1 MEYLLFIIAMITAGV
16 ALVTG
21 LNSLLI
27 GASVDGKKVDKIF
40 GVLSLLMFCFFI
52 LPPVGFITSDVSPYP
67 GALFIKRIFNWS
79 FYASLPVFFQYYSG
93 YRNRPLKYSVF
104 ITTFLCYILYLST
117 GYEGASPGWRV
128 AVNVPL
134 GLISVYGHLSV
145 RHLFR
150 NGKRSEGRWLQVAVT
165 IYTILFLMSAMY
177 NVAGKWWEELLGIKI
192 FFVINLSPLAFILI
206 MSLRLRKN
214 IIDKFK
220 LERMFRNQNDRWEK
234 LMHNIQLL
242 VVEVTREGKIMY
254 VNPYGTTLLGAE
266 DMAKLHGKDFFN
278 SFIKADDR
286 YNMRTI
292 FESVINLNS
301 DPEDV
306 KTIVVGLDGVEH
318 NIIWTGVVVPDET
331 GEVTSLLAIG
341 VETTQLD
348 IAFREVEN
356 LKNELAKENIYLKEV
371 LTDDMQTEI
380 IGNSEALTYAM
391 QKARQVAGTH
401 AAVLLEGETGA
412 GKELFANLIHKLSER
427 NGKPLIKVNCAALPD
442 ELIESELFGHE
453 KGSFTGALQARKG
466 RFELA
471 DGGTIFLDEIS
482 EMPIALQ
489 PKLLR
494 VLQSGEFERI
504 GGQQTLK
511 VDVRVISATNRDL
524 MNEVRRGHFRE
535 DLYYR
540 LNVYPITIPSLRN
553 RKTDI
558 PLLVDHFIRKFALEF
573 KKDIHNISKADLNRL
588 MEYDWPGNIRELIN
602 LIERSVIS
610 STGDTLR
617 IAWEKNHNGGQ
628 EQPRSVS
635 SIKDL
640 EREHIL
646 KILHETHW
654 KINGENGA
662 AEKLGLNPNTLRSRM
677 KKLNISREETKE

>member
-1 MEYLLFIIAMITAGV
+1 LSTH
-16 ALVTG
+16 
-21 LNSLLI
+21 N
-27 GASVDGKKVDKIF
+27 GASQLWRISVD
-40 GVLSLLMFCFFI
+40 
-52 LPPVGFITSDVSPYP
+52 
-67 GALFIKRIFNWS
+67 
-79 FYASLPVFFQYYSG
+79 
-93 YRNRPLKYSVF
+93 
-104 ITTFLCYILYLST
+104 
-117 GYEGASPGWRV
+117 
-128 AVNVPL
+128 VPL
-134 GLISVYGHLSV
+134 GLISLYGYLSV

-150 NGKRSEGRWLQVAVT
+150 NGNKSEGRWLQVAVT
-165 IYTILFLMSAMY
+165 IYTILFLLTAMY
-177 NVAGKWWEELLGIKI
+177 NIAGKRWEELLGIKI
-192 FFVINLSPLAFILI
+192 FFPLNLNPLAFILI

-214 IIDKFK
+214 IIDRFR
-220 LERMFRNQNDRWEK
+220 LEQTLRNQNDRWEK

-242 VVEVTREGKIMY
+242 VVEVTRDGKIMY
-254 VNPYGTTLLGAE
+254 VNPFGTRLLGAE
-266 DMAKLHGKDFFN
+266 DLSKLMGKDFFN
-278 SFIKADDR
+278 VFIKADDR
-286 YNMRTI
+286 YSMRTV
-292 FESVINLNS
+292 FESVINLS
-301 DPEDV
+301 KEPQDV
-306 KTIVVGLDGVEH
+306 KTTLVGLDGIEH
-318 NIIWTGVVVPDET
+318 NIIWTGVVVPDES
-331 GEVTSLLAIG
+331 GEVNSLLAIG

-371 LTDDMQTEI
+371 LTDDLQSEI
-380 IGNSEALTYAM
+380 IGNSEALAYAM

-412 GKELFANLIHKLSER
+412 GKELFANLIHQLSSR
-427 NGKPLIKVNCAALPD
+427 NAKPMIKVNCAALPD

-471 DGGTIFLDEIS
+471 NGGTIFLDEIS
-482 EMPIALQ
+482 EMPLALQ

-504 GGQQTLK
+504 GGQQTIK

-524 MNEVRRGHFRE
+524 MNEMKRGRFRE

-558 PLLVDHFIRKFALEF
+558 PLLVDHFIRKYAIEF
-573 KKDIHNISKADLNRL
+573 KKDIHNISRADLNRL

-602 LIERSVIS
+602 LVERSVIS

-628 EQPRSVS
+628 EKPRSVS

-677 KKLNISREETKE
+677 KKLNISREETKD